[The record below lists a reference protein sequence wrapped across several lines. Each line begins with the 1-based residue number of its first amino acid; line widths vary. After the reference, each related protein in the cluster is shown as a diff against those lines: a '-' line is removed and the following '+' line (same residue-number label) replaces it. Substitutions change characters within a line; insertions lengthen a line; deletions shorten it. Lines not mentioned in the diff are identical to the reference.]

1 MHVRSSTSKDVKM
14 GLWAVGVGCV
24 AIVLAACGSS
34 GSSSTAATASR
45 VTTPPTT
52 APPSLAGTSSAST
65 SVGAS
70 GGTSLLPTTQLGKA
84 SGTPVTIGFI
94 NQQAGS
100 VATDPEAT
108 VAAQAAVSYINDQLD
123 GVNGHPIKL
132 DTCFTD
138 GTVATSQTCA
148 QQMVADKP
156 LFVVGGIDDNEQAW
170 YSILKPAGLYVLGSN
185 PLTTTDFNS
194 DDAFNFVGGDA
205 TALSALPQYVHTFLP
220 KAKNVGIL
228 TINLPGAVSS
238 LPLIQ
243 KPLKSYG
250 VTVKTVIVPSSQT
263 DWLSQYISLEHE
275 DAIILLPVQQ
285 DCITVAQ
292 SAKSQDSH
300 TPIVTVATCNDPS
313 VFKAVG
319 SEMDGWTTAFYGN
332 DPNGTTPAAK
342 LFQYV
347 MKTYGGANPNLGA
360 FAPSAYSNILT
371 DYLEVLQP
379 LGYSKLTVPNILS
392 QVKNPKGGTVALF
405 GNPYN
410 CSGALAFK
418 SVCSYD
424 VTYFDFKGTDLVNQ
438 RPFTSVLGTLKLA
451 GV

>member
-1 MHVRSSTSKDVKM
+1 VNSGRTKKIRM
-14 GLWAVGVGCV
+14 GVWALGVGCGAV
-24 AIVLAACGSS
+24 VLAACGSS
-34 GSSSTAATASR
+34 SGTSSSATTVSAA
-45 VTTPPTT
+45 TTPPTT
-52 APPSLAGTSSAST
+52 AASSGPAT
-65 SVGAS
+65 TVAGAS
-70 GGTSLLPTTQLGKA
+70 GATSVLPTTELGKA

-108 VAAQAAVSYINDQLD
+108 AAAKAAVSYINDQLD
-123 GVNGHPIKL
+123 GVDGHPLKL

-194 DDAFNFVGGDA
+194 DVAFNFVGGDA

-243 KPLKSYG
+243 KPLQSYG
-250 VTVKTVIVPSSQT
+250 VKVKTVIVPSSQT
-263 DWLSQYISLEHE
+263 NWLSQYISLEHE

-292 SAKSQDSH
+292 SAKSQNSH

-319 SEMDGWTTAFYGN
+319 NAMDGWTTAFYGN
-332 DPNGTTPAAK
+332 DPNGTTAAAK

-347 MKTYGGANPNLGA
+347 MKTYGGATPNLGA

-371 DYLEVLQP
+371 DYLNVLKP
-379 LGYSKLTVPNILS
+379 LGYSKLTVPNILA
-392 QVKNPKGGTVALF
+392 QVKNPKGGTVALY
-405 GNPYN
+405 GNSYN
-410 CSGALAFK
+410 CSGVLPFK
-418 SVCSYD
+418 SVCSYS
-424 VTYFDFKGTDLVNQ
+424 VTYFDFKGTSLVNQ
-438 RPFTSVLGTLKLA
+438 RPFTSVLSTLKLA